1 MRALVLSGGG
11 AKGAFQAGAIK
22 HILGDLQIHYDLI
35 CGVSVGSLNGSFLS
49 MYKKG
54 EEKQSSDDLLKLW
67 SHINDD
73 AVFHNW
79 YHGLLWKIP
88 AVWKSSIYCT
98 EPLHSL
104 IEKNL
109 DTEKLKSSGKKLRV
123 GAVNIQTEE
132 YKLWSEQDD
141 NIIKAVKASSAF
153 PVFFEP
159 IEIDGSLW
167 VDGGIREI
175 TPLGAAFDLGA
186 TEIDVIVC
194 SPETSLNEHDRDP
207 NSFTI
212 MENSLNTILD
222 EIAIWDLKV
231 ADLYNQ
237 CDVPGKRKV
246 YPKILRPAEPVL
258 ESSLNFDQK
267 LIQRNIEIG
276 YNAAKK
282 ISWT

>member
-11 AKGAFQAGAIK
+11 AKGAFQVGAIK
-22 HILGDLQIHYDLI
+22 HIIGDLQTHYDLI

-67 SHINDD
+67 GGINN
-73 AVFHNW
+73 AAIYRNW

-88 AVWKSSIYCT
+88 ATWKSSVYCT
-98 EPLHSL
+98 KPLRKL
-104 IEKNL
+104 IERGLNV
-109 DTEKLKSSGKKLRV
+109 EKLRSSGKKLRV
-123 GAVNIQTEE
+123 GTVNIQTEE

-141 NIIKAVKASSAF
+141 NIIKAVTASSAF

-167 VDGGIREI
+167 VDGGVREI

-186 TEIDVIVC
+186 TEIDVIIC
-194 SPETSLNEHDRDP
+194 SPEITPHKHDRDP

-212 MENSLNTILD
+212 MENSLDAALD

-231 ADLYNQ
+231 ADLYNK
-237 CDVPGKRKV
+237 CDVSGKRKV
-246 YPKILRPAEPVL
+246 YPRILRPNTPVL
-258 ESSLNFDQK
+258 ENSLNFDQK

-276 YNAAKK
+276 YDAAKQM
-282 ISWT
+282 SWT